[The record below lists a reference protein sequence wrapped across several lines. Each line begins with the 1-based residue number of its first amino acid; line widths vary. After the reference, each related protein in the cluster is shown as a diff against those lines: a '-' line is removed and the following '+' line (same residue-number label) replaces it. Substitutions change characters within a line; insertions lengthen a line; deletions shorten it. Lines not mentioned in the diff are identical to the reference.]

1 MTLFCGDR
9 GAAEVVMHRLHVA
22 PVVVVVV
29 VVVCW
34 PAILYIFFDQVT
46 LLTD

>member
-22 PVVVVVV
+22 PVVVAV

-34 PAILYIFFDQVT
+34 PAILYILFDQVT